1 MSSFPSPGT
10 QMVQQATQSQNQRL
24 SGWDAFL
31 QGAQDVGRNFLVGF
45 GTGLASYRSDNPYS
59 SLAGG
64 ILGATKGMQQDISNQ
79 VEASRAAQQRTSD
92 ILGGLAKAATLSE
105 IQAQQTEQQNAQW
118 RSQVEGATSVPGL
131 QGLMTGIGQAP
142 TRQAGVPSGFGQ
154 LPFDF
159 NPRGI
164 PSAVVPEFTASGTT
178 ARLIGGGPQR

>member
-10 QMVQQATQSQNQRL
+10 QMVQNATQMQNKRL
-24 SGWDAFL
+24 TGWDAFL

-45 GTGLASYRSDNPYS
+45 GTGLASYRPDNQFS

-79 VEASRAAQQRTSD
+79 VEASKAAQQRTSG
-92 ILGGLAKAATLSE
+92 ILDALAKSATLSQ
-105 IQAQQTEQQNAQW
+105 IQAEQTAQQNAQW
-118 RSQVEGATSVPGL
+118 RSQVEGATAVPGL

-142 TRQAGVPSGFGQ
+142 AKQGGVGAGFDQ
-154 LPFDF
+154 LPFEF

-164 PSAVVPEFTASGTT
+164 PSAVVPEFTAAGTT